1 MAKTFRSNYSTVS
14 TRNVPD
20 PTIVGFVM
28 RKSPRSKLVG
38 DMREQETKAIVR
50 KVRSGE
56 WEA

>member
-1 MAKTFRSNYSTVS
+1 MAKTFRSNYSTAS

>member
-1 MAKTFRSNYSTVS
+1 MAKTYRSQYGTAP

-28 RKSPRSKLVG
+28 RKTPRSKLVG
-38 DMREQETKAIVR
+38 DMRDTETKALVR

-56 WEA
+56 REA

>member
-1 MAKTFRSNYSTVS
+1 MAKTFRSNYSTAF

-20 PTIVGFVM
+20 PTIMGFVM
-28 RKSPRSKLVG
+28 RKAPRSKLVG
-38 DMREQETKAIVR
+38 DMRDVETKAIVR

>member
-1 MAKTFRSNYSTVS
+1 MAKTYRSNYSTQS
-14 TRNVPD
+14 TRNVAD

-38 DMREQETKAIVR
+38 DMRDLETKAIVR